1 MPKSMLKYAFTFSN
15 FSLKPTLLICGRTK
29 FNMLLVKVLHMA
41 LKTISLKTKVNFGN
55 QKKMSNDI
63 SVIAW

>member
-1 MPKSMLKYAFTFSN
+1 MPKFTLKYAFTLSN
-15 FSLKPTLLICGRTK
+15 FSLKPTLLICGCTK
-29 FNMLLVKVLHMA
+29 FNMFLVKALHTA
-41 LKTISLKTKVNFGN
+41 LKTISLKTKVNFGD

>member
-1 MPKSMLKYAFTFSN
+1 MPKFMLKYAFTFSN
-15 FSLKPTLLICGRTK
+15 FSLKPTLLICGCTK
-29 FNMLLVKVLHMA
+29 FNMFLVKVLYTA